1 MEPLDACGN
10 SVLNRIVR
18 FLVVEDDP
26 RIAGFI
32 LDGLRREGHEV
43 VVAGD
48 GETALRHAGQSPVPY
63 DALVLDLM
71 LPRLDGFGVLRSLR
85 ARGVASPVL
94 VLSSLDSVDD
104 RVRGLRA
111 GADDYLVKPFAFDEL
126 AARLLALTR
135 RANPTRETPSVQTVL
150 SMADLSM
157 DRLQRRVRRGSRA
170 IELQPKEFALLEC
183 FLSNVGRPLTRAMIL
198 EAVWR
203 WTFDPQ
209 TNVVDVLVR
218 RLRGKIDLDGEPRLI
233 HTLRGIGYVLRAD

>member
-1 MEPLDACGN
+1 M
-10 SVLNRIVR
+10 R

-26 RIAGFI
+26 KIAGFI
-32 LDGLRREGHEV
+32 LEGLRREGHEIAL
-43 VVAGD
+43 AGD
-48 GETALRHAGQSPVPY
+48 GEIALRLAGQSTVPY

-71 LPRLDGFGVLRSLR
+71 LPRLDGFAVLQSLR
-85 ARGVASPVL
+85 ADGVTSPVL

-135 RANPTRETPSVQTVL
+135 RVNPGKETPSMQAVLTV
-150 SMADLSM
+150 ANLSM
-157 DRLQRRVRRGSRA
+157 DRLHRRVRRGRHS

-183 FLSNVGRPLTRAMIL
+183 FLSNVGRPLTRSMIL
-198 EAVWR
+198 ETVWR

-218 RLRGKIDLDGEPRLI
+218 RLRGKIDLEGEPRLI
-233 HTLRGIGYVLRAD
+233 HTLRGIGYVLRPD